1 MRAPLP
7 CLRLEA
13 PSMSQDEH
21 IRRAILEL
29 IASDPDGDW
38 DIALLCE
45 RLYGR
50 SDPRKYYLIRRAI
63 RDMTLPGTWRLG
75 WRKKSSR
82 LYDPCSDAR
91 LVDLEKRIEQFENKG
106 WHENAEACRKEF
118 EKLLALK
125 RLSRRES

>member
-1 MRAPLP
+1 
-7 CLRLEA
+7 
-13 PSMSQDEH
+13 
-21 IRRAILEL
+21 
-29 IASDPDGDW
+29 
-38 DIALLCE
+38 
-45 RLYGR
+45 
-50 SDPRKYYLIRRAI
+50 
-63 RDMTLPGTWRLG
+63 MTLPGTWRLG

-106 WHENAEACRKEF
+106 WHDNAEACRKEF